1 MVRRDFIK
9 SAGLLGE
16 AAMNTA
22 DGYEQAA
29 KKAAERWKDNPTC
42 QLKEQI
48 IATWRMTKE
57 HRADTESNVRIRQ
70 LQLIWQ
76 AAFKDAVSWDF
87 DFTKD
92 DRNEF

>member
-1 MVRRDFIK
+1 
-9 SAGLLGE
+9 
-16 AAMNTA
+16 MNTP

-29 KKAAERWKDNPTC
+29 KKAAERWKENPTS

-57 HRADTESNVRIRQ
+57 HRADTGSNVRIGQ
-70 LQLIWQ
+70 LQAIWQ
-76 AAFKDAVSWDF
+76 AVFKDATNWDF